1 MKERR
6 NKMKKILAT
15 LTLLVVLTGCNL
27 QIIDTT
33 WKYDKAYIN
42 VGDQTIVC
50 DISSWKDYKNSD
62 MIQVKCKDGRTFL
75 GHSSAI
81 ILQSGE

>member
-1 MKERR
+1 
-6 NKMKKILAT
+6 MKKSIILIA
-15 LTLLVVLTGCNL
+15 VFVLFISGCNV

-42 VGDQTIVC
+42 VGSETIICEV
-50 DISSWKDYKNSD
+50 SSWKDYQNSD
-62 MIQVKCKDGRTFL
+62 MIQVRCKDGRSFL

-81 ILQSGE
+81 ILVDE

>member
-1 MKERR
+1 
-6 NKMKKILAT
+6 MKKSIILIAVFVMF
-15 LTLLVVLTGCNL
+15 LSGCNV

-42 VGDQTIVC
+42 VGSETIICEV
-50 DISSWKDYKNSD
+50 SSWKDYQNSD
-62 MIQVKCKDGRTFL
+62 MIQVRCKDGRTFL

-81 ILQSGE
+81 ILVDE

>member
-1 MKERR
+1 
-6 NKMKKILAT
+6 MKKIILV
-15 LTLLVVLTGCNL
+15 LLGILILSGCNIQVL
-27 QIIDTT
+27 DTT
-33 WKYDKAYIN
+33 WKYDIAYIN

-62 MIQVKCKDGRTFL
+62 MLQVKCKDGRTFL

-81 ILQSGE
+81 ILQSGK

>member
-1 MKERR
+1 MKERK
-6 NKMKKILAT
+6 NNMKKIMIALI
-15 LTLLVVLTGCNL
+15 LLVLLTGCNQ

-42 VGDQTIVC
+42 VGDTTIVC
-50 DISSWKDYKNSD
+50 AISSWKDYKNSD
-62 MIQVKCKDGRTFL
+62 MIQVKCKDGRSFL

>member
-1 MKERR
+1 
-6 NKMKKILAT
+6 MKKIWMSSA
-15 LTLLVVLTGCNL
+15 LLVFLSGCNL
-27 QIIDTT
+27 QVIDTT
-33 WKYDKAYIN
+33 WRYDIAYIN
-42 VGDQTIVC
+42 VGDETITCEV
-50 DISSWKDYKNSD
+50 SSWKDYQESD

>member
-1 MKERR
+1 
-6 NKMKKILAT
+6 MKKLVMISVLS
-15 LTLLVVLTGCNL
+15 LTVLSGCNL
-27 QIIDTT
+27 QVIDTT

-42 VGDQTIVC
+42 VGDETIRC
-50 DISSWKDYKNSD
+50 DVDSWKDFSESD
-62 MIQVKCKDGRTFL
+62 MIQVKCTDGKTYL

>member
-1 MKERR
+1 
-6 NKMKKILAT
+6 MKKIILV
-15 LTLLVVLTGCNL
+15 LLGVLVLTGCNL
-27 QIIDTT
+27 QVIDTT
-33 WKYDKAYIN
+33 WKYDVAYIN

-50 DISSWKDYKNSD
+50 DVSSWKDYKNSD

-81 ILQSGE
+81 ILQSGK

>member
-1 MKERR
+1 
-6 NKMKKILAT
+6 MKKTIILIAV
-15 LTLLVVLTGCNL
+15 LVIFLSGCNV

-42 VGDQTIVC
+42 VGNETIICEV
-50 DISSWKDYKNSD
+50 SSWKDYENSD
-62 MIQVKCKDGRTFL
+62 MIQVRCKDGRSFL

-81 ILQSGE
+81 ILVDE

>member
-1 MKERR
+1 
-6 NKMKKILAT
+6 MKKIILI
-15 LTLLVVLTGCNL
+15 LLGMLILSGCNIQVL
-27 QIIDTT
+27 DTT
-33 WKYDKAYIN
+33 WKYDIAYIN

-62 MIQVKCKDGRTFL
+62 MLQVKCKDGRTFL

-81 ILQSGE
+81 ILQSGK

>member
-1 MKERR
+1 
-6 NKMKKILAT
+6 MKKIILV
-15 LTLLVVLTGCNL
+15 LLGILVLTGCNL
-27 QIIDTT
+27 QVIDTT
-33 WKYDKAYIN
+33 WKYDVAYIN

-50 DISSWKDYKNSD
+50 DVSSWKDYKNSD

-81 ILQSGE
+81 ILQSGK